1 MTNDSFKS
9 PCDSCG
15 VAGEIIE
22 AFEFGLCVDSM
33 CDGCFYYE
41 YGCTEDEFFCDDC
54 EDSSHSD
61 CGDCKYYYNCDY
73 SSLDNGNKCVWS
85 NED

>member
-1 MTNDSFKS
+1 MTNNNFKN
-9 PCDSCG
+9 PCDNCN
-15 VAGEIIE
+15 VAEEMNEDWCIWS
-22 AFEFGLCVDSM
+22 ANM
-33 CDGCFYYE
+33 CDGCFYNE

-54 EDSSHSD
+54 EDSSQSD

-73 SSLDNGNKCVWS
+73 SSLDNGNKCVWG